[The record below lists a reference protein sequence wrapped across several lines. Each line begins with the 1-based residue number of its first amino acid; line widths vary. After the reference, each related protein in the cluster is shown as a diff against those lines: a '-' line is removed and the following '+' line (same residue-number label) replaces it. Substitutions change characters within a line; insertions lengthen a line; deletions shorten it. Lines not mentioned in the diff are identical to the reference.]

1 MRARWTIAAATLIAA
16 ACGGGNAAW
25 SDGAPPEMVAARG
38 SSESVAAV
46 ESMAA
51 APPPVDA
58 PARGGDASV
67 SPAAVQADPSI
78 SHLAYAYSQRLEL
91 PGTRLA
97 AVMDSHIA
105 ACQSAGEARC
115 QLMGSSRDGEPDAR
129 MSGQLTL
136 RGEPQWLREFM
147 QTVASDAD
155 GAGGRLVHRGSTTE
169 DLTRNIVDSE
179 ASLRASRTLRE
190 RLMRLLESRPGSLQD
205 LLAVERE
212 LARVQTEIDAI
223 ESTLAV
229 MRRRVSMSTLT
240 VAYQS
245 PAPSVSTQT
254 FGPLREAFT
263 HFVARAVESAAAI
276 VSIVAFLLPWV
287 VVGAVLVWLLKRL
300 RRASLRRRAATPD
313 TGADSVDVG

>member
-1 MRARWTIAAATLIAA
+1 
-16 ACGGGNAAW
+16 
-25 SDGAPPEMVAARG
+25 
-38 SSESVAAV
+38 
-46 ESMAA
+46 
-51 APPPVDA
+51 
-58 PARGGDASV
+58 
-67 SPAAVQADPSI
+67 
-78 SHLAYAYSQRLEL
+78 
-91 PGTRLA
+91 
-97 AVMDSHIA
+97 
-105 ACQSAGEARC
+105 
-115 QLMGSSRDGEPDAR
+115 
-129 MSGQLTL
+129 
-136 RGEPQWLREFM
+136 
-147 QTVASDAD
+147 
-155 GAGGRLVHRGSTTE
+155 
-169 DLTRNIVDSE
+169 
-179 ASLRASRTLRE
+179 
-190 RLMRLLESRPGSLQD
+190 MRLLESRPGSLQD